1 MPEFQKLAC
10 GNSASFPSNPVQPV
24 AVPTIPPSCI
34 PTTIISTTTSA
45 NIVQFVLDLANKYSF
60 PGENLNNFVRFG
72 VIQFSDD
79 ATATIPL
86 GNWSRSEFENQVQS
100 NIVYDDGG
108 VSNVKSAF
116 LAALAQFQQ
125 NSILNNR
132 AIILIVNDIS
142 MFSIGDS
149 MDALSQ
155 LKQYVNLPMGAI
167 VPGFWGTPQDAL
179 SHLTYLLG
187 NRTDLAF
194 ASLND
199 ALNGIPNFID
209 LTYPCPI
216 LQPCSALIFIEEA
229 TEAIGYPNKV
239 QFLQLVQKLVA
250 TTNFN
255 RFKRCN

>member
-1 MPEFQKLAC
+1 
-10 GNSASFPSNPVQPV
+10 
-24 AVPTIPPSCI
+24 
-34 PTTIISTTTSA
+34 
-45 NIVQFVLDLANKYSF
+45 
-60 PGENLNNFVRFG
+60 
-72 VIQFSDD
+72 
-79 ATATIPL
+79 
-86 GNWSRSEFENQVQS
+86 
-100 NIVYDDGG
+100 
-108 VSNVKSAF
+108 
-116 LAALAQFQQ
+116 
-125 NSILNNR
+125 
-132 AIILIVNDIS
+132 

-199 ALNGIPNFID
+199 ALNGIPNLID
-209 LTYPCPI
+209 STYPCPI

-250 TTNFN
+250 TTVMRDNQRFAIALYGNGIFHRTELQKFN
-255 RFKRCN
+255 SFNQTLNAFIASYQADNTPNGGHTRLSPCVF